1 VLVAPVKPQIEY
13 IRLLSENF
21 SVATLSR
28 GIRESEGFY
37 WLMLLQMQK
46 YLATN
51 RFSFIRSS
59 KHQVAVDADRKN
71 GIQQLLS
78 QTQSQK

>member
-1 VLVAPVKPQIEY
+1 VLVAPVKPQID

-28 GIRESEGFY
+28 GRESEGFY